1 MNYAARKIK
10 EANDLEYLIE
20 NLMFRM
26 KDMKKYITGTRNKD
40 ELLSYSFSQMPQS
53 TSIKHLTE
61 CLKGASRVIDS
72 LSAAIKK
79 DPSQRLKIE
88 RVQLESQNKAL
99 RIERIQL
106 ESQNKTL
113 SKKLQTI
120 HYEKELFTKERKHLD
135 KQKQRL
141 RERQYTWNQK
151 VIELSQ
157 HIDTHYDKQPQ
168 PSTDISE
175 QPKHETIPPND
186 VKPKHETHD
195 IQQRNYRKFPTNKT
209 HVTRYQNN
217 SYYHQK
223 QRHYYERHN
232 TYSRPHYRERT
243 RQYYQPHN
251 TYYGYQGYQR
261 TYYSKARYYER
272 PIYYERPRY

>member
-1 MNYAARKIK
+1 MTLMQDPGYLAARVNQ
-10 EANDLEYLIE
+10 AFTD
-20 NLMFRM
+20 
-26 KDMKKYITGTRNKD
+26 IT
-40 ELLSYSFSQMPQS
+40 
-53 TSIKHLTE
+53 
-61 CLKGASRVIDS
+61 VI
-72 LSAAIKK
+72 
-79 DPSQRLKIE
+79 IE
-88 RVQLESQNKAL
+88 RILGDTTNYRNYRAHKTSFICVIKDLFDQLETDRNRNDTLLRRHIELKTQRIQLESQNKAL
-99 RIERIQL
+99 
-106 ESQNKTL
+106 
-113 SKKLQTI
+113 SKKLQAI
-120 HYEKELFTKERKHLD
+120 QYEKELFTKERKHLD